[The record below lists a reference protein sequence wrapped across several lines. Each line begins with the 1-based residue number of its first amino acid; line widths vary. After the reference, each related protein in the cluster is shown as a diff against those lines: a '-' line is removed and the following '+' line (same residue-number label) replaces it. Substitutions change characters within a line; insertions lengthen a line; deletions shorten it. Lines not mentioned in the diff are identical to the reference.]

1 MDQLNFASFLLCT
14 LNTYNMITHIQ
25 SGVRECE
32 EMIMQG
38 ARMKQTIQ
46 NILKESTGQR
56 RRKCSAGSEEVQGA
70 WVEVQ
75 GGIGASAGRR
85 QSECRAAW
93 EEVQQGNIYI
103 FPRPYS

>member
-1 MDQLNFASFLLCT
+1 
-14 LNTYNMITHIQ
+14 MITHIQ

-56 RRKCSAGSEEVQGA
+56 RRKCSAGSEEVQRA

-75 GGIGASAGRR
+75 GGVGASAGRHGR
-85 QSECRAAW
+85 KFSKE
-93 EEVQQGNIYI
+93 IYI
-103 FPRPYS
+103 FFHGLTAEK